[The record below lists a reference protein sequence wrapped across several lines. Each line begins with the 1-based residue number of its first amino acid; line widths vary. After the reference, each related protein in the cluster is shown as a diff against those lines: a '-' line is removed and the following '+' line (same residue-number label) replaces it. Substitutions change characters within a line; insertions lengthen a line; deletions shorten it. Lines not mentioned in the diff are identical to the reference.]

1 MREIEW
7 GREGRER
14 EGGKGEGD
22 RAKEG
27 REGREG
33 RETERGKGEP
43 KSASDHSTS
52 HKIILRVRAKLARQH

>member
-1 MREIEW
+1 MEQ
-7 GREGRER
+7 G
-14 EGGKGEGD
+14 GEGD
-22 RAKEG
+22 RAREG
-27 REGREG
+27 RGGREG